1 MLTEDA
7 EKLVKSSKIN
17 PEFGI
22 RIDLLEQGL
31 DSCKIAFD
39 LRNAS
44 KQEFHTKLIHF
55 LIKTF
60 KN

>member
-1 MLTEDA
+1 MLPEDA
-7 EKLVKSSKIN
+7 ERILKSAKIN

-22 RIDLLEQGL
+22 RIDLLES
-31 DSCKIAFD
+31 DMNSAKIAFD

-44 KQEFHTKLIHF
+44 KQDFHTKLIHF